1 MWRRLSLNKMINS
14 GLVPGASA
22 VVLLMR
28 RHLNIDLTDAQ
39 ANKLWVEV
47 RKDLLSK
54 GKFMAVLKAQRSYFG
69 KVEAAMEADLYE
81 SMGMVMGQGAWPA
94 PVSGMIEATP
104 FLANLATYV
113 AQHGYKVAPTPISQ
127 KAG

>member
-1 MWRRLSLNKMINS
+1 MINS

-28 RHLNIDLTDAQ
+28 RNLNIDLTDAQ
-39 ANKLWVEV
+39 ANKLWASV
-47 RKDLLSK
+47 RQQLLNN

-81 SMGMVMGQGAWPA
+81 AMGMVMVQGAWSK
-94 PVSGMIEATP
+94 PVNGVIEATP
-104 FLANLATYV
+104 FLANLATYIT
-113 AQHGYKVAPTPISQ
+113 QHGYKIAPAPISQ

>member
-1 MWRRLSLNKMINS
+1 MINS

-28 RHLNIDLTDAQ
+28 RNLNIDLTDSQ

-69 KVEAAMEADLYE
+69 KVEAAFEADLYE
-81 SMGMVMGQGAWPA
+81 SMGMVMGQGAWPV
-94 PVSGMIEATP
+94 PVNGVIEASP
-104 FLANLATYV
+104 FLANLGTYI
-113 AQHGYKVAPTPISQ
+113 AQHGYKIAPAPISQ
-127 KAG
+127 MAG